1 MISFCELFQCKSIHK
16 RSIYLWK
23 YLARE
28 KSPYILEMNVLSKEK
43 KSKATC
49 FSHFFLRLQ
58 IPGISAFTCS
68 NKAVKLSNGEE
79 KEIWGKTHL
88 DVKLSKSCCLK
99 VDLKKILKNTSF
111 FSLLMAE
118 WVVGVGW
125 VRNIFF
131 PERHMV
137 WG

>member
-1 MISFCELFQCKSIHK
+1 
-16 RSIYLWK
+16 
-23 YLARE
+23 
-28 KSPYILEMNVLSKEK
+28 MNVLSKEK